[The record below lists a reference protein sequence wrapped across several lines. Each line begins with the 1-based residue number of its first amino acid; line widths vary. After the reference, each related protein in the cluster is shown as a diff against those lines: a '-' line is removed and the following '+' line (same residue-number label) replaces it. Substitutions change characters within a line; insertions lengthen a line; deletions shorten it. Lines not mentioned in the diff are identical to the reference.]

1 MKILRCFALLLAGCV
16 RHPVVKVVPDA
27 QTSRGP
33 EPQELP
39 AAQTVTKP
47 AVLVVDVPPH
57 APNEVKLPPVKDE
70 GAAIAAVNTS
80 LEDAYFAYDRSELTP
95 AALATLRKD
104 AELLCAI
111 LEDFPAL
118 RVLVEGHCDERGS
131 AAYNLGL
138 GDERARGAE
147 QILREY
153 GVPAAAMQAISYGK
167 EAPQCTEANESC
179 WQRNRRAHLAVKR
192 EGASR

>member
-131 AAYNLGL
+131 QEYNIALGE
-138 GDERARGAE
+138 ERAESVKKFLVSLGIAAE
-147 QILREY
+147 RMN
-153 GVPAAAMQAISYGK
+153 VVSYGK
-167 EAPQCTEANESC
+167 ERPFCTEHDEAC
-179 WQRNRRAHLAVKR
+179 WQQNRRGHFVSAR
-192 EGASR
+192 